1 MSSAPFIKNLPE
13 KLVSRYKTWKSEGFD
28 GALFG
33 DLAGGQSPMAM
44 VISCCDSR
52 VQSTEIF
59 DMPAGSFFIHRNIA
73 NLVPPYATGGNAP
86 NAANNTASALEYAVK
101 ALKVPHLIIMGHSAC
116 GGVQACYDMC
126 ENNVAAA
133 DAGFEFVGHW
143 LETLGA
149 AHDRVSGDDDATRLV
164 SMGHEGVVESLDN
177 LMSYPFIAEA
187 GAAGMLSLHGLWH
200 DIGPG
205 HLYALNPESGNFEA
219 V

>member
-1 MSSAPFIKNLPE
+1 MVYVKPLPNY
-13 KLVSRYKTWKSEGFD
+13 LIQRYHGWKATTFEDNHAWYRRLASEG
-28 GALFG
+28 
-33 DLAGGQSPMAM
+33 QRPRAM

-52 VQSTEIF
+52 VHVTAIF
-59 DMPAGSFFIHRNIA
+59 GAEQGEFFIHRNIA
-73 NLVPPYATGGNAP
+73 NLVPPYATCGDAHG
-86 NAANNTASALEYAVK
+86 TASALEYAVK

-143 LETLGA
+143 LETLRP
-149 AHDRVSGDDDATRLV
+149 AHDRVSGDDDTARLV
-164 SMGHEGVVESLDN
+164 SLGHEGVVGSLDN

-187 GAAGMLSLHGLWH
+187 VAAGTLSLHGLWH

-205 HLYALNPESGNFEA
+205 DLYALNTESGKFEA

>member
-1 MSSAPFIKNLPE
+1 MSAKPLPE
-13 KLVSRYKTWKSEGFD
+13 KLVSQYKTWKSEGFD

-73 NLVPPYATGGNAP
+73 NLVPPYATCGDAHG
-86 NAANNTASALEYAVK
+86 TASALEYAVK

-143 LETLGA
+143 LETLRP
-149 AHDRVSGDDDATRLV
+149 AHDRVSGDDGTARLV
-164 SMGHEGVVESLDN
+164 SLGHEGVVGSLDN

-187 GAAGMLSLHGLWH
+187 VAAGTLSLHGLWH

-205 HLYALNPESGNFEA
+205 DLYALNTESGKFEA